1 MDGDEAPPPFR
12 YPPPPGRLVDDE
24 GRFAGYPPPPERTER
39 PVAVRFLRSTGL
51 KVTAGL
57 VAIVAVAVLIGRYGD
72 AERDDGG
79 RVVAAGDLAIRSLR
93 VGDCFDERNDEGVP
107 ATDTPLTAADPEVR
121 AAPCDVLH
129 EAEVFAVT
137 QLAGAPG
144 DDLPGDAVLLSSVKG
159 RCDAAFTRYV
169 GASPEGSGLVYVYFL
184 PSEATWDRDDR
195 RLTCAARRGDGQR
208 QRGSIRGLGDAV
220 ADDATE
226 TT

>member
-12 YPPPPGRLVDDE
+12 YPPPPGRLVDE
-24 GRFAGYPPPPERTER
+24 HGRFAGYPPPPERTER

-51 KVTAGL
+51 KVTAAL
-57 VAIVAVAVLIGRYGD
+57 VAIVAVAVLVGRYGD
-72 AERDDGG
+72 AERGGGG
-79 RVVAAGDLAIRSLR
+79 RVVAAGDLAVRSLR
-93 VGDCFDERNDEGVP
+93 VGDCFDEPHGGGVP
-107 ATDTPLTAADPEVR
+107 TKDTLITAADPDVR

-144 DDLPGDAVLLSSVKG
+144 DDWPGDAVLLSSVKG
-159 RCDAAFTRYV
+159 RCDPAFTRYV
-169 GASPEGSGLVYVYFL
+169 GAPPEGSGLTYVYFL

-195 RLTCAARRGDGQR
+195 RLTCAALRGDGQR

-220 ADDATE
+220 ADENTE